1 MVKRKSTRR
10 VKWKKKEI
18 QKLVFEIIV
27 LALIA
32 IFPSKVLIM
41 ENDTNLKLLSIGII
55 LTIVLGGYN
64 MFKSIFK
71 NPVVEELKEANR
83 LAKEQLDIEKAK
95 MKEEERKRPY

>member
-1 MVKRKSTRR
+1 MER
-10 VKWKKKEI
+10 KEI
-18 QKLVFEIIV
+18 LKLVFAIIV
-27 LALIA
+27 LVLIA

-41 ENDTNLKLLSIGII
+41 ENNTNLRLLSIGII

-83 LAKEQLDIEKAK
+83 LAKEQLDIEKTK
-95 MKEEERKRPY
+95 REEEKKRGAF

>member
-1 MVKRKSTRR
+1 MER
-10 VKWKKKEI
+10 KEI
-18 QKLVFEIIV
+18 LKLVFAIIV
-27 LALIA
+27 LVLIA

-41 ENDTNLKLLSIGII
+41 ENDTNLRLLSIGII

-83 LAKEQLDIEKAK
+83 LAKEQLDIKK
-95 MKEEERKRPY
+95 TKREEEKKRGAF

>member
-1 MVKRKSTRR
+1 MER
-10 VKWKKKEI
+10 KEI
-18 QKLVFEIIV
+18 LKLVFAIIV
-27 LALIA
+27 LVLIA

-41 ENDTNLKLLSIGII
+41 ENDTNLRLLSIGII

-83 LAKEQLDIEKAK
+83 LAKEQLDIEKTK
-95 MKEEERKRPY
+95 REEEKKRGAF

>member
-1 MVKRKSTRR
+1 MER
-10 VKWKKKEI
+10 KEI
-18 QKLVFEIIV
+18 QKLVFGIIV
-27 LALIA
+27 LVLIA

-41 ENDTNLKLLSIGII
+41 ENNTNLKLLSIGII

-71 NPVVEELKEANR
+71 NPVVEELKAANR

>member
-1 MVKRKSTRR
+1 MERKQ
-10 VKWKKKEI
+10 I
-18 QKLVFEIIV
+18 LKLVFAIIV
-27 LALIA
+27 LVLIA

-41 ENDTNLKLLSIGII
+41 ENDTNLRLLSIGII

-83 LAKEQLDIEKAK
+83 LAKEQLDIEKTK
-95 MKEEERKRPY
+95 REEEKKRGAF